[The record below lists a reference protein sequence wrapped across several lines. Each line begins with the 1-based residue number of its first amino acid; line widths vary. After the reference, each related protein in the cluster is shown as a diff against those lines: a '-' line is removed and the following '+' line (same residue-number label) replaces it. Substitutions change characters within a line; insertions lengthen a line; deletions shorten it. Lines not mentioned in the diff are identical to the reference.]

1 MRIILKWLTSR
12 LMIVAPL
19 IAMQFLL
26 FVSLVYS
33 VSIGYKVFPIVE
45 ACAVIAVLYIINRQ
59 LDPYYKLAWCCL
71 ILGLPVVGLPLYFLA
86 GERHV
91 PKKIQNGTIL
101 ADRKMAGLLV
111 SRDHV
116 QDRQDAEED
125 VVPIMRYCEECGF
138 PVYRNTDIKYY
149 STGEEWYEA
158 YLEELRKAKHYIFVE
173 FFIIRKGQCWSE
185 VLDILKQKIAEG
197 VEVKI
202 IYDDFGSVEMP
213 IHYDRKLR
221 ELGIEAHRFNHI
233 RPAFIIQMNN
243 RDHRKI
249 TIIDNKV
256 AFTGGVNLA
265 DEYANKIKRF
275 GYWKD
280 SAIRLEGDAVWSLTV
295 MFLGLLTHVRGD
307 SGEPIDYQ
315 KYRITHEPVQADSF
329 VQPYSDSPT
338 DDEPVCLNMHLNMVN
353 HARDYIYIE
362 RETPASY
369 AISIDAGYKVSE
381 HGLEFVEGSELA
393 VWVAAMY
400 GPNLRDKLER
410 DVVTYSAQDMGAS
423 DQAQARM
430 NIGAASAAELASEAS
445 ARAAADGQIRS
456 GLCYVES
463 GDTIAANA
471 NYTTGKFIA
480 WKGEIYRIRTT
491 INASVT
497 ASNWSTYLEKM
508 DGVGG
513 ALSVINGELGSLSSK
528 IKNSLK
534 SGQNSIGNII
544 VPGYNTGSG
553 NYFDFFVPCSTGGK
567 TVTSASLA
575 DGTAIYLPTTI
586 ANFSSAPEVTVIGQT
601 DYGVRL
607 EVRYP
612 STNTPNVCGNIYA
625 IELKLTCS

>member
-138 PVYRNTDIKYY
+138 PVYRNTDIQYY

-158 YLEELRKAKHYIFVE
+158 YLEELCKAKHYIFME

-213 IHYDRKLR
+213 IHYDRKLG

-353 HARDYIYIE
+353 HARDYIYIDTPYLILN
-362 RETPASY
+362 ETMKNAL
-369 AISIDAGYKVSE
+369 I
-381 HGLEFVEGSELA
+381 LA
-393 VWVAAMY
+393 A
-400 GPNLRDKLER
+400 
-410 DVVTYSAQDMGAS
+410 
-423 DQAQARM
+423 
-430 NIGAASAAELASEAS
+430 
-445 ARAAADGQIRS
+445 RS
-456 GLCYVES
+456 GVDVRIL
-463 GDTIAANA
+463 TP
-471 NYTTGKFIA
+471 GKPD
-480 WKGEIYRIRTT
+480 K
-491 INASVT
+491 
-497 ASNWSTYLEKM
+497 
-508 DGVGG
+508 
-513 ALSVINGELGSLSSK
+513 
-528 IKNSLK
+528 
-534 SGQNSIGNII
+534 II
-544 VPGYNTGSG
+544 VNQMTKG
-553 NYFDFFVPCSTGGK
+553 NYLPLLKAGVKIYEYTPGFNHAKNFV
-567 TVTSASLA
+567 A
-575 DGTAIYLPTTI
+575 DDRMAVVGTANMDYRSYFLHFENGVFLYRDNEVLKIREDFMKSLENSREITI
-586 ANFSSAPEVTVIGQT
+586 EEMNQT
-601 DYGVRL
+601 FILVRL
-607 EVRYP
+607 FR
-612 STNTPNVCGNIYA
+612 A
-625 IELKLTCS
+625 LLTVFIPLV